1 MQSSA
6 FLPPL
11 ALPHSLQA
19 SAKALSR
26 RRFRVRTSTPHA
38 CEPPLFVADDAGF
51 DFDAL
56 PLSAPLTPDERAA
69 VLRALPRPI
78 ARFLIRRADE
88 AYSPPPSV
96 SPSGDAAAA
105 RARRASSWLG
115 KGGVDEDAWYRDYI
129 RDDYGKI
136 DEFGRPVEREKREE
150 REVEEV
156 YAEKPRL
163 DGLREGEVALFA
175 GAPGDGTDTREQVGY
190 GVAGVLVALIAL
202 KVILAFVQFFVSF
215 TFSFLAIFALSAGV
229 FVFFFLLRF

>member
-1 MQSSA
+1 MQSPA

-11 ALPHSLQA
+11 VLPRTSQP

-26 RRFRVRTSTPHA
+26 PRFRVRTNTPHA

-88 AYSPPPSV
+88 AYSPPPSA

-136 DEFGRPVEREKREE
+136 DQFGRPVETEE
-150 REVEEV
+150 REVEDV
-156 YAEKPRL
+156 YAERPRL